1 MALNYRDV
9 IYELRDK
16 RDLANELLSYFA
28 VYGNG
33 SQTFTVTLFRT
44 PGEIFLKLE
53 AKFAR

>member
-1 MALNYRDV
+1 MALNYRDI